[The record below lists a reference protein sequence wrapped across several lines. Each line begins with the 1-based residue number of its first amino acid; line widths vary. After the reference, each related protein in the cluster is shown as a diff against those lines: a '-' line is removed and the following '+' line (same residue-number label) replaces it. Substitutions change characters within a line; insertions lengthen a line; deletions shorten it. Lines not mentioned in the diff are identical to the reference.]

1 MRTAIWL
8 YLFMFVAFFDLHAQY
23 PILSPFA
30 LSLGAAPS
38 FIGLIMGVYS
48 LTHLPGNLIAGYGVD
63 KYGSK
68 LFIVFSLIV
77 AGIIL
82 LFQSNVKDPWHLLYI
97 RSISGFVLAFLSPAC
112 LTLLARIAR
121 DRIHQSKLM
130 AGNGLVHTLASV
142 VSPAAGAV
150 LVAKIG
156 FTTAFSVLGWI
167 LIITGILAIFGV
179 KEKEMLSHKVDK
191 LGSKAILDPHG
202 HHASQNINDGEDS
215 EGVSIPWLFFLIPM
229 ALSCSQG
236 ILFFELP
243 LMKSARESILTSG
256 VFFTLVSL
264 GALLSISFW
273 FLNKISPFL
282 RTICGSIGLAVVF
295 FGLAIQWPI
304 PLTVSLFLIGMAK
317 GVIYPALAA
326 LLASITS
333 SSRYGRV
340 FSLLSISYSVGAF
353 IGPMMAGQLRDHIS
367 SYFIAFFILMLAL
380 SLLPL
385 RTFKSPLITS

>member
-68 LFIVFSLIV
+68 LFIVASLIV

-112 LTLLARIAR
+112 LSLLARIAR

-179 KEKEMLSHKVDK
+179 KEKELLAHKEDK
-191 LGSKAILDPHG
+191 MSSKAILDPHG
-202 HHASQNINDGEDS
+202 HHAAQDIKDDDAGI
-215 EGVSIPWLFFLIPM
+215 SIPWLFFLIPM

-282 RTICGSIGLAVVF
+282 RTIGGSIGLAAVF

>member
-1 MRTAIWL
+1 MRTALWL

-48 LTHLPGNLIAGYGVD
+48 ITHLPGNLMAGYGVD

-68 LFIVFSLIV
+68 YFIVFSLIV

-112 LTLLARIAR
+112 LSLLARIAK
-121 DRIHQSKLM
+121 DSIQQSKLM

-156 FTTAFSVLGWI
+156 FTTSFSVLGWI
-167 LIITGILAIFGV
+167 LIATGVLAIFGV
-179 KEKEMLSHKVDK
+179 KEKQLLGQSAGK
-191 LGSKAILDPHG
+191 LPTLDHHG
-202 HHASQNINDGEDS
+202 HGMVNDHSDLPAGL
-215 EGVSIPWLFFLIPM
+215 SIPWLFFLIPM

-243 LMKSARESILTSG
+243 LMESARESILTSG
-256 VFFTLVSL
+256 VFFTLISL

-273 FLNKISPFL
+273 FLNKVAPFI
-282 RTICGSIGLAVVF
+282 RTVCGSLSLAAVF

-333 SSRYGRV
+333 SNRYGRV

-353 IGPMMAGQLRDHIS
+353 IGPMLAGQLRDHIS
-367 SYFIAFFILMLAL
+367 SYFIAFFVLMLAL

-385 RTFKSPLITS
+385 RTFKTPVTT